1 VTARRRLVYLD
12 DVLGR
17 RVRTADGRVV
27 GRIEEVRTERR
38 ANGEH
43 EVVEYHLGTGAL
55 LERLAVVRSFLSPK
69 PMLIARWDQ
78 IDIRR
83 PPALVLTCAVD
94 ELRRT
99 SR

>member
-1 VTARRRLVYLD
+1 VTARRRLVYLA
-12 DVLGR
+12 DVVGR

-27 GRIEEVRTERR
+27 GRIEEVRTARR

-43 EVVEYHLGTGAL
+43 EVAEYHLGSGAL
-55 LERLAVVRSFLSPK
+55 LERLAVVRSLVTPK
-69 PMLIARWDQ
+69 RMLIARWDQ

-83 PPALVLTCAVD
+83 PEAPLLTCAVE
-94 ELRRT
+94 ELRGA